1 MEGGNGGKGK
11 ERSCGGKGEER
22 EEEGKGF
29 ARPMSNYF
37 LRPTRL

>member
-29 ARPMSNYF
+29 ATPMSNYF